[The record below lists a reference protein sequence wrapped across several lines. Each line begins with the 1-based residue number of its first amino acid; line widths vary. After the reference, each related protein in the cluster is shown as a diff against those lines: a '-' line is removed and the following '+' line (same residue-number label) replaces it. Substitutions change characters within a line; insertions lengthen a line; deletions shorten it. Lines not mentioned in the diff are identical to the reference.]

1 MAEDRVCYVSE
12 AGGVTGGVTKG
23 KNLIYIPSSTQ
34 DGSPS

>member
-12 AGGVTGGVTKG
+12 AGGVTKG